1 MSKTEIILY
10 ILIAGVIGV
19 LVYLLPYVL
28 ESCLKNF
35 NTPFC

>member
-10 ILIAGVIGV
+10 LLTAGAIGV
-19 LVYLLPYVL
+19 VVYLFPYVL